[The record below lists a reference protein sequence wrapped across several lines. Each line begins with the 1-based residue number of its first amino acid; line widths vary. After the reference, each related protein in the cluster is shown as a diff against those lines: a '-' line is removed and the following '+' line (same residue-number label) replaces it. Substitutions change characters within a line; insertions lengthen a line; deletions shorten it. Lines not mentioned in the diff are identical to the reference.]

1 MRIISTICTKAAMI
15 KMKLMVCMKPKPKAS
30 RIYFCTKKVT
40 IVEIVKT
47 KVTAALMPTAV
58 DTFFDTPKKGQIPKN
73 WDNTTL
79 FTKTAAINIKIYS
92 IMIGYYALRSLFTI
106 ATK

>member
-1 MRIISTICTKAAMI
+1 MA
-15 KMKLMVCMKPKPKAS
+15 
-30 RIYFCTKKVT
+30 
-40 IVEIVKT
+40 
-47 KVTAALMPTAV
+47 TAV

-92 IMIGYYALRSLFTI
+92 ILIGYYALRSLFTI